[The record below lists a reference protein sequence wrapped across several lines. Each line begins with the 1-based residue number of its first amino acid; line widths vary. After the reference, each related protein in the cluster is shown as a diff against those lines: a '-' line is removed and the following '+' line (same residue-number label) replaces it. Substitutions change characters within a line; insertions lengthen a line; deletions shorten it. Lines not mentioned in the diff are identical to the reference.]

1 MRQSGSS
8 SRNTGSQRALRSR
21 NERSVLETL
30 MRSGPQT
37 QAQLSKSTGLSPATV
52 SNIVRELVAQNRVER
67 RSVTSSG
74 RRASQVR
81 AVADGRVAV
90 GVAIGRRHLR
100 VMLMGIDH
108 REEAFHEED
117 LPTQHGA
124 AVTVARASDLV
135 RDLLA
140 KHNLGP
146 DEVIGTGVAVPAPID
161 PTTNDVVEPRI
172 LPEWSGFDLVD
183 LMTGTM
189 PAPLIIDND
198 ANLGA
203 LAHLHYADASERGS
217 LIYLKLSDGIGA
229 GLIIDGQIIRGFR
242 GGAGEIGHVSLDP
255 WGAYCPCGN
264 RGCLETFSSIPAIR
278 QAVAHTLGLSADP
291 ELEQIRNRSTDPAV
305 SRILDD
311 AGRSIGRAVAMLVTV
326 FNPERIIVGGPLAEL
341 GEVIIN
347 PLTQEA
353 KRHWLPGLTAG
364 VTIEVCDLKSRAD
377 AAGACALVL
386 RAAGE
391 L

>member
-1 MRQSGSS
+1 MRPRGSS
-8 SRNTGSQRALRSR
+8 SRDTGSQRALRSR

-52 SNIVRELVAQNRVER
+52 SNIVRELVSQNRVER

-108 REEAFHEED
+108 REEAFREEN
-117 LPTQHGA
+117 LPAQHGA
-124 AVTVARASDLV
+124 ATTITRASELV
-135 RDLLA
+135 HQILA
-140 KHNLGP
+140 EHDLGP
-146 DEVIGTGVAVPAPID
+146 EEVIGTGVALPAPID

-172 LPEWSGFDLVD
+172 LPEWSGLDLID

-189 PAPLIIDND
+189 PAPVIIDND

-278 QAVAHTLGLSADP
+278 QAVGRTLGMTEDP
-291 ELEQIRNRSTDPAV
+291 ELEEIHRRRSDPALA
-305 SRILDD
+305 RILDD
-311 AGRSIGRAVAMLVTV
+311 AGRSVGRAVAMLATV
-326 FNPERIIVGGPLAEL
+326 FNPERIVVGGPLAEL
-341 GEVIIN
+341 GDVIIN
-347 PLTQEA
+347 PITQEA

-364 VTIEVCDLKSRAD
+364 VSIEVCTLGSRVD

>member
-1 MRQSGSS
+1 MRYNGSS

-37 QAQLSKSTGLSPATV
+37 QAQLSTSTGLSPATV
-52 SNIVRELVAQNRVER
+52 SNIVRELVAHNRVER
-67 RSVTSSG
+67 RSVTTSG
-74 RRASQVR
+74 RRAIQVR

-100 VMLMGIDH
+100 VMLMGTDY

-117 LPTQHGA
+117 LPVQHGVA
-124 AVTVARASDLV
+124 AIVARASDLV
-135 RDLLA
+135 GDLLA
-140 KHNLGP
+140 KHNLGS
-146 DEVIGTGVAVPAPID
+146 DDVIGTGVAVPAPID
-161 PTTNDVVEPRI
+161 PTTNNVVEPRI
-172 LPEWSGFDLVD
+172 LPEWSGLDLVA
-183 LMTGTM
+183 LMSGTM

-203 LAHLHYADASERGS
+203 LAHLHDADSSKSSS
-217 LIYLKLSDGIGA
+217 LIYVKLSDGIGA
-229 GLIIDGQIIRGFR
+229 GLIIDGQIIRGYR
-242 GGAGEIGHVSLDP
+242 GGAGEIGHVSLDS

-278 QAVAHTLGLSADP
+278 QAVAHTLGMSTEP
-291 ELEQIRNRSTDPAV
+291 ELEEIRKRSTDPIV
-305 SRILDD
+305 TRILDD
-311 AGRSIGRAVAMLVTV
+311 AGRSIGRAVAMLATV
-326 FNPERIIVGGPLAEL
+326 FNPGRIVVGGPLTEL
-341 GEVIIN
+341 GEVIFN

-353 KRHWLPGLTAG
+353 MRHWLPGLSAG
-364 VTIEVCDLKSRAD
+364 VTIEVCTLKSRAD

-386 RAAGE
+386 RAVGE